1 MNRIINQ
8 RFLPDGSGRVCI
20 HLFAHSA
27 DGSATTPAGV
37 NGFKFEGARGYIACN
52 PTQSKVTPLVRGNE
66 HLLCTWSDDARA
78 VSCPKCQETAEFKG
92 QMEQLNSLV
101 GSEAAAFAA

>member
-1 MNRIINQ
+1 MRIINQ
-8 RFLPDGSGRVCI
+8 RYLNDGTGRVCI
-20 HLFAHSA
+20 HLFVHSA
-27 DGSATTPAGV
+27 TGPATTPAGV

-66 HLLCTWSDDARA
+66 HLLCTHSDDARA
-78 VSCPKCQETAEFKG
+78 VSCPKCQETAEFRQ
-92 QMEQLNSLV
+92 QMDELNSLV

>member
-1 MNRIINQ
+1 MRIINQ
-8 RFLPDGSGRVCI
+8 RYLDDGSGRVCI
-20 HLFAHSA
+20 HLFAHSEQGPA
-27 DGSATTPAGV
+27 ATPSGV

-78 VSCPKCQETAEFKG
+78 VSCPKCKESAEFVK
-92 QMEQLNSLV
+92 QMDDLSSLV